1 MKVKHWDLHLTWE
14 DGSVH
19 EVSSYV
25 SMGLVREVE
34 DFIDYWE
41 EKHGEDA
48 HTDDCPAIDGFGCR
62 CKESD
67 DEEDKE

>member
-19 EVSSYV
+19 EVSGYV

-41 EKHGEDA
+41 EKHGEEN
-48 HTDDCPAIDGFGCR
+48 
-62 CKESD
+62 K
-67 DEEDKE
+67 DEEDEDE

>member
-1 MKVKHWDLHLTWE
+1 MKIKHWDLHLTWE

-41 EKHGEDA
+41 EKHSDA
-48 HTDDCPAIDGFGCR
+48 H
-62 CKESD
+62 E
-67 DEEDKE
+67 DEEDEDE

>member
-1 MKVKHWDLHLTWE
+1 MKVKHWDLNLTWE

-41 EKHGEDA
+41 EKHGEEN
-48 HTDDCPAIDGFGCR
+48 
-62 CKESD
+62 K
-67 DEEDKE
+67 DEEDEE

>member
-1 MKVKHWDLHLTWE
+1 MKIKHWDLHLTWE

-25 SMGLVREVE
+25 SMRLVREVE

-41 EKHGEDA
+41 EKHGEENN
-48 HTDDCPAIDGFGCR
+48 IDVSKCEAKAG
-62 CKESD
+62 
-67 DEEDKE
+67 DEDSFSNLDS